1 MRLDQFDKLKHL
13 VEKLLDSHRE
23 ANFKL
28 VRLQRE
34 NAELKQ
40 QLEVFR
46 NLPPDLDEAFLK
58 EVLTENERLK
68 DKNQTVQT
76 QLGELVTQLES
87 RIQRHINGVDF

>member
-1 MRLDQFDKLKHL
+1 MRLDQFDKLKRL
-13 VEKLLDSHRE
+13 VEKLVDSHRE
-23 ANFKL
+23 TNFKL
-28 VRLQRE
+28 IRLQRE

-40 QLEVFR
+40 QLEAYR

-76 QLGELVTQLES
+76 QLGEIVARLES
-87 RIQRHINGVDF
+87 RIHRQINGVDS